1 MYFHHYV
8 DDRIKKMQLKIA
20 QWGTA
25 VKTVFSRC
33 TDVCRWRSNRPFCF
47 CRPRALKCAVKHLFW
62 PGKKNSCLE
71 MHTCTYS
78 ELLNRSFPAW
88 YILRMASYLNFQLI
102 LFYFFTF
109 PTVSCLPCWVQEKAP
124 ARRCPAGRTSSE
136 EEKWSGQLESEG
148 KR

>member
-62 PGKKNSCLE
+62 PGKKTHVWKCTRAHTVNSWTGLFLPDIFWE
-71 MHTCTYS
+71 W
-78 ELLNRSFPAW
+78 R
-88 YILRMASYLNFQLI
+88 LNFQLI